1 MTRGDKKPGPIPLEY
16 ISNITKGYK
25 YSCVDDSILG
35 PLMQPWWNYVVSL
48 MPLSLAPNAITLLG
62 FLAVIVAF
70 EWYPEQYLVLAL
82 ATFVYQTLDAIDGKQ
97 ARRTGT
103 SSPLGELFDHG
114 CDAVSTGFFM
124 LAFSRAV
131 AMDPMQTKA
140 MLVTSYAAFYAAQ
153 WNEYYT
159 GTMYLPA
166 FNVTEVQVALMALFA
181 FIGIVGNNDP
191 AAVGFVVGSTQST
204 VAAWAAIGSGLA
216 GLAQYIRGVPS
227 VFDTMLLPVLGAAAI
242 TLLGNGTDRYF
253 LLAASLAFS
262 VLVGKVVIARVV
274 HFPYTVANTLPEI
287 LALSVGLFAPVDSR
301 IVLGVELALWGR
313 FALGVIHQLTHF
325 LGIHAL
331 TI

>member
-1 MTRGDKKPGPIPLEY
+1 MVAGTKKPGPIPLEY
-16 ISNITKGYK
+16 IENINKGYK

-35 PLMQPWWNYVVSL
+35 PLMQPWWNYVVEL
-48 MPLSLAPNAITLLG
+48 VPRTVAPNAITLVG
-62 FLAVIVAF
+62 FMAVVVAF
-70 EWYPEQYLVLAL
+70 EFFPDNYLLLAL

-97 ARRTGT
+97 ARRTGS

-124 LAFSRAV
+124 LAFSKAV

-140 MLVTSYAAFYAAQ
+140 MLATSYAAFYAAQ

-166 FNVTEVQVALMALFA
+166 LNVTEVQVAMMGLFA
-181 FIGIVGNNDP
+181 FIGLVGNNDP
-191 AAVGFVVGSTQST
+191 AAVGFVVGSTQSA
-204 VAAWAAIGSGLA
+204 VAAWGAILSGLA
-216 GLAQYIRGVPS
+216 GLATYVRGVPS
-227 VFDTMLLPVLGAAAI
+227 VFDTMLLPVLGAVGI
-242 TLLGNGTDRYF
+242 TMVGDGTDRYF
-253 LLAASLAFS
+253 LLAASLAYS
-262 VLVGKVVIARVV
+262 VLVGKVVVARVV

-287 LALSVGLFAPVDSR
+287 LALSVGLFTPVDSR